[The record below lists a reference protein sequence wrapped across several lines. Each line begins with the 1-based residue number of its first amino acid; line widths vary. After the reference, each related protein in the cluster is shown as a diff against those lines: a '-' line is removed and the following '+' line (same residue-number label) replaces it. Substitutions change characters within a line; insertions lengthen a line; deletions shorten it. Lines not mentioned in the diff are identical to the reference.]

1 MYCVAIMQDVC
12 FAIYGRTLIIA
23 ISPAPTLGSS
33 LGRYGL
39 TGASAV
45 FKLLLLLPFPQFIP
59 KLVLGTRAKEMRR
72 HYFCHFSTCFCGC
85 SRQIISMSCTCLPF
99 SFPCIAPAFI
109 LSSPMQRKK
118 KPFLL
123 SFSYKGW
130 LAERVQQQT
139 SDLLL
144 PSISYP
150 QTLVSLF
157 PISRKMNSC
166 SHPSYPRLKHC
177 YETLKGLGTCLKT
190 RMLVLFL
197 EAECTVNR
205 NSLMFKK

>member
-1 MYCVAIMQDVC
+1 MPFFYLLLWLLQANNFHVLYLSTLFLPMYCPC
-12 FAIYGRTLIIA
+12 FHFKFT
-23 ISPAPTLGSS
+23 
-33 LGRYGL
+33 
-39 TGASAV
+39 SA
-45 FKLLLLLPFPQFIP
+45 K
-59 KLVLGTRAKEMRR
+59 
-72 HYFCHFSTCFCGC
+72 
-85 SRQIISMSCTCLPF
+85 
-99 SFPCIAPAFI
+99 
-109 LSSPMQRKK
+109 KK